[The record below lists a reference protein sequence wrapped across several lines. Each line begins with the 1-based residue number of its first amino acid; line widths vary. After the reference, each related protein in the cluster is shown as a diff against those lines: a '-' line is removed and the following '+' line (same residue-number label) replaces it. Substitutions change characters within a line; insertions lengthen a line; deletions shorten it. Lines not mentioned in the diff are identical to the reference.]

1 MQFHQ
6 MTHSFGDEGVGHLL
20 FVHHCETFFSSVGRE
35 KEVKMSIALDIV
47 GGFIGVAVT
56 FSAIGKLTKRPDV
69 TATLAKVGVTPA
81 QMPLL
86 AVLELLA
93 AIGLLVG
100 IWAKAAGS
108 AAAAGLVLYFLG
120 AVGAHLRAKE
130 TVKDLF
136 PAALLAVI
144 SLGTLLLEVQR

>member
-1 MQFHQ
+1 
-6 MTHSFGDEGVGHLL
+6 
-20 FVHHCETFFSSVGRE
+20 
-35 KEVKMSIALDIV
+35 MSIALDIV

-56 FSAIGKLTKRPDV
+56 FSAVGKLTKRPDV

-93 AIGLLVG
+93 ALGLLVG
-100 IWAKAAGS
+100 IWTKAAGT

-120 AVGAHLRAKE
+120 AVAAHVRVKD

-136 PAALLAVI
+136 PAALLTVI
-144 SLGTLLLEVQR
+144 SVATLLLEVQR

>member
-1 MQFHQ
+1 
-6 MTHSFGDEGVGHLL
+6 
-20 FVHHCETFFSSVGRE
+20 
-35 KEVKMSIALDIV
+35 MSIALDIV

-56 FSAIGKLTKRPDV
+56 FSAVGKLTKRPDV
-69 TATLAKVGVTPA
+69 TATLSKVGVTPA

-93 AIGLLVG
+93 ALGLLVG
-100 IWAKAAGS
+100 IWAKAAGL

-120 AVGAHLRAKE
+120 AVVAHLRAKE

-144 SLGTLLLEVQR
+144 SLVTLLLEVQR